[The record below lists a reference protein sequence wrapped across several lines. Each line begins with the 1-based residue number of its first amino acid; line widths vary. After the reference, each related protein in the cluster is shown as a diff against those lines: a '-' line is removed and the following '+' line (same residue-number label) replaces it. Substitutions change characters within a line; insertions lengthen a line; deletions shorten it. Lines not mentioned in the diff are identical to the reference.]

1 MNTKAVLIVLG
12 LAVLVATF
20 FIDSRLTPV
29 VGAALLLGALVYG
42 WAANRRAADANRE
55 KAERATA
62 RQKAAETGPRAPDQ

>member
-1 MNTKAVLIVLG
+1 MNTKAVLIVVG

-29 VGAALLLGALVYG
+29 VGAALLLGAIVYG
-42 WAANRRAADANRE
+42 WAANRKASDANRR

-62 RQKAAETGPRAPDQ
+62 RQKASHSGARTDA